1 MKAEK
6 LAYQTYSP
14 SCRKLAEAK
23 LQRLLFCGVNSPFHP
38 LMFPAWPLDLEIFF
52 K

>member
-14 SCRKLAEAK
+14 SCQKLAEAK
-23 LQRLLFCGVNSPFHP
+23 LQRLLFCGVNTLHFTCLCS
-38 LMFPAWPLDLEIFF
+38 LLGLLTWKFF
-52 K
+52 